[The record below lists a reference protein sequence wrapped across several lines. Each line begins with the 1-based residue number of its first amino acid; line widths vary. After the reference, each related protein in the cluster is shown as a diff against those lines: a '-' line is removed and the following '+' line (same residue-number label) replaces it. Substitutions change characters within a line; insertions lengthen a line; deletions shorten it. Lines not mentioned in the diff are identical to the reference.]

1 MRICGSRYRLRWLAA
16 PKKGLLRGFGG
27 LQQGAQGTLGVV
39 QACLGVVQAS
49 LGVVQGTFGVV
60 QAVLERCKLFWRGAS
75 CFGVVQAVLARCK
88 LLDAVQALEIGPVTD
103 FWG

>member
-27 LQQGAQGTLGVV
+27 LQQGAQGTFGVV
-39 QACLGVVQAS
+39 QAGLGVVQAS

-60 QAVLERCKLFWRGAS
+60 QAVLAWCKLFWRGAS
-75 CFGVVQAVLARCK
+75 SWTRCK
-88 LLDAVQALEIGPVTD
+88 LLDAVQAPEIGPVTD
-103 FWG
+103 FLG